1 MAKIIAP
8 NKDYNEV
15 SATVSFVGGVGE
27 TSDPWLI
34 SWFKSNGYEVQE
46 DEQQADEEAESQ
58 EDEQQADEEAESQ
71 EDEQQADEEAESQE
85 DDAEFPKHVGVGNYE
100 LSDGSK
106 VKGKDKAVEAEAQL
120 KEGE

>member
-8 NKDYNEV
+8 NKDYNEE
-15 SATVSFVGGVGE
+15 SATVSFVNGVGE

-46 DEQQADEEAESQ
+46 DEKQAGDKAESQ
-58 EDEQQADEEAESQ
+58 EDEV
-71 EDEQQADEEAESQE
+71 
-85 DDAEFPKHVGVGNYE
+85 EFPKHVGGGNYE
-100 LSDGSK
+100 PSDGSK

>member
-8 NKDYNEV
+8 NKDYNEE
-15 SATVSFVGGVGE
+15 SATVSFVNGVGE

-46 DEQQADEEAESQ
+46 DEKQVGDK
-58 EDEQQADEEAESQ
+58 
-71 EDEQQADEEAESQE
+71 AESQE
-85 DDAEFPKHVGVGNYE
+85 DDAEFPKHVGGGNYE

>member
-8 NKDYNEV
+8 NKNYNEE
-15 SATVSFVGGVGE
+15 SATVSFVNGVGE

-46 DEQQADEEAESQ
+46 DEKQAGDKV
-58 EDEQQADEEAESQ
+58 
-71 EDEQQADEEAESQE
+71 ESQE
-85 DDAEFPKHVGVGNYE
+85 DDAEFPKHVGGGNYE

>member
-8 NKDYNEV
+8 NKDYNEE
-15 SATVSFVGGVGE
+15 SATVSFVNGVGE

-46 DEQQADEEAESQ
+46 AEQQADEEAESQ
-58 EDEQQADEEAESQ
+58 EDE
-71 EDEQQADEEAESQE
+71 
-85 DDAEFPKHVGVGNYE
+85 AEFPKHVGGGNYE

>member
-15 SATVSFVGGVGE
+15 SATVSFVDGVGE

-58 EDEQQADEEAESQ
+58 ED
-71 EDEQQADEEAESQE
+71 
-85 DDAEFPKHVGVGNYE
+85 DAEFPKHVGGGNYE

>member
-15 SATVSFVGGVGE
+15 SATVSFVDGVGE

-71 EDEQQADEEAESQE
+71 ED
-85 DDAEFPKHVGVGNYE
+85 DAEFPKHVGGGNYE